1 MIPAIHTPP
10 GQINN
15 HIGALE
21 LRHPIPQRTA
31 IPRNHPPG
39 RRRRTARQH
48 NHLMTIA
55 VKGPR
60 KHSPHL
66 PAASGQYYFH
76 LTLAHLFAPTTI
88 GGA

>member
-1 MIPAIHTPP
+1 
-10 GQINN
+10 
-15 HIGALE
+15 
-21 LRHPIPQRTA
+21 
-31 IPRNHPPG
+31 
-39 RRRRTARQH
+39 
-48 NHLMTIA
+48 MTIA